1 MFQVSVAN
9 LEASLVNCVGVSNQV
24 FGYVDSLVQE
34 QNREVVTYAAGE
46 YEQMP
51 DPMAPGVPVIE
62 NEEHDARGVEN
73 STCQQPAKARRRQ
86 GGDYRVQSEHTEPTH
101 DQVDNQWKH
110 PWSLAR

>member
-34 QNREVVTYAAGE
+34 QNREVVTYAAGQ

-51 DPMAPGVPVIE
+51 DPMAPGVPVVEDEEDNARGIE
-62 NEEHDARGVEN
+62 NATR
-73 STCQQPAKARRRQ
+73 QQPEKALRRQ
-86 GGDYRVQSEHTEPTH
+86 GGHYRVQSEDT
-101 DQVDNQWKH
+101 
-110 PWSLAR
+110 